1 LTPTGGAAR
10 ERPLPDVYI
19 YDTTLRD
26 GAAREGLSFSLED
39 KVKLLKRL
47 DAFGMHYVE
56 AGYPGSNPKD
66 QELFDAASS
75 LELKNTRLVAFGAT
89 RRALT
94 SASRDK
100 EMKALVASGA
110 PAVCIVGKTWD
121 FHVKTALRV
130 PLEENLFMIEE
141 SVKYLKKKGLE
152 VIFDAEHFFDGYK
165 ESPRYA
171 LDSIC
176 AAARGGVDWI
186 ALCDTNGGTL
196 PHEVAA
202 IVRDV
207 QSSVSVPLGIHCH
220 NDCECAVANSLAA
233 VREGARMVQGTI
245 NGYGERC
252 GNANLCSVIPD
263 LELKLNVDCIS
274 RDRLTGLTELSHY
287 VSEVANLIPDGHQ
300 PYVGPSAFT
309 HKGGMHASAVKRE
322 ARTYEHIRPELVG
335 NIQRIVVSEL
345 SGKSTLTMK
354 AGEMGIDLSKQQPKL
369 TDILKEIKR
378 LEQVGYQFEA
388 ADGSFEIL
396 IRKAL
401 GTHKQ
406 FFRLESFRVIMEK
419 REDGSVMTEATV
431 KIHVG
436 GRRIIATG
444 EGNGPVNALD
454 AAIRIAIGESFPA
467 LGDIELT
474 DYKVRVLDE
483 KKGTAAVTRV
493 LIETSDGEK
502 SWGTIGVSEN
512 IIEASWQALVDS
524 IEFGLMHKR
533 QQPHE

>member
-1 LTPTGGAAR
+1 
-10 ERPLPDVYI
+10 LPDVFI

-26 GAAREGLSFSLED
+26 GAAREGVAFSLED
-39 KVKLLKRL
+39 KIKILKRL

-56 AGYPGSNPKD
+56 GGYPASNPKD
-66 QELFDAASS
+66 LEFFEAASKIT
-75 LELKNTRLVAFGAT
+75 LKNAKLVAFGST

-100 EMKALVASGA
+100 EMKALVASAA
-110 PAVCIVGKTWD
+110 PAVCIVGKSWD
-121 FHVKTALRV
+121 FHVETALKTS
-130 PLEENLFMIEE
+130 LDENIFMIEE

-152 VIFDAEHFFDGYK
+152 VIFDAEHFFDAYK
-165 ESPRYA
+165 DNPAYA
-171 LDSIC
+171 LRTIE
-176 AAARGGVDWI
+176 AAANGGVDWV

-196 PHEVAA
+196 PHEVASIVSDVRGKTNAKLA
-202 IVRDV
+202 I
-207 QSSVSVPLGIHCH
+207 HAH
-220 NDCECAVANSLAA
+220 NDSDCAVASTLAA
-233 VREGARMVQGTI
+233 VREGVKMVHGTI

-263 LELKLNVDCIS
+263 LALKMEVDCLP
-274 RDRLTGLTELSHY
+274 RDQIAGMTDLAHY
-287 VSEVANLIPDGHQ
+287 VSELANIHPDSHQ
-300 PYVGPSAFT
+300 PFVGMSAFA
-309 HKGGMHASAVKRE
+309 HKGGIHASGVKTE
-322 ARTYEHIRPELVG
+322 SRTYEHIRPELVG

-345 SGKSTLTMK
+345 SGKSTITLK
-354 AGEMGIDLSKQQPKL
+354 AKELGFDLDANPDQL
-369 TDILKEIKR
+369 RDILKQIKE
-378 LEQVGYQFEA
+378 LEHVGYQFEA

-396 IRKAL
+396 VRKAL

-406 FFRLESFRVIMEK
+406 FFKLESFRVIMEK
-419 REDGSVMTEATV
+419 REDGKVMTEATV

-436 GRRIIATG
+436 GRRLIATA

-454 AAIRIAIGESFPA
+454 RAIRIAIGRSFPS
-467 LGDIELT
+467 LKDIELT

-493 LIETSDGEK
+493 LIESSNGVQ

-524 IEFGLMHKR
+524 IEFGLTHKK
-533 QQPHE
+533 QQPAEE

>member
-1 LTPTGGAAR
+1 V
-10 ERPLPDVYI
+10 PDVYL

-26 GAAREGLSFSLED
+26 GAAREGVSFSLED
-39 KVKLLKRL
+39 KIKILKRL
-47 DAFGMHYVE
+47 DSFGMHYIE
-56 AGYPGSNPKD
+56 GGYPASNPKD
-66 QELFDAASS
+66 LEFFEAASKI
-75 LELKNTRLVAFGAT
+75 ELANAKLVAFGST

-100 EMKALVASGA
+100 EMKALVAAGA
-110 PAVCIVGKTWD
+110 PAACIVGKAWD
-121 FHVKTALRV
+121 FHVETALKIS
-130 PLEENLFMIEE
+130 LDENIFMIEE

-152 VIFDAEHFFDGYK
+152 VIFDAEHFFDAYK
-165 ESPRYA
+165 DNPAYA
-171 LDSIC
+171 LRAVE
-176 AAARGGVDWI
+176 AAANAGVDWV

-196 PHEVAA
+196 PHEVAS

-207 QSSVSVPLGIHCH
+207 KARTPVPLGIHAH
-220 NDCECAVANSLAA
+220 NDCECAVASTLSA
-233 VREGARMVQGTI
+233 VREGVKMVHGTI

-263 LELKLNVDCIS
+263 LALKMEVDCLP
-274 RDRLTGLTELSHY
+274 RDKLAGLTDLAHY
-287 VSEVANLIPDGHQ
+287 VSELANIHPDAHQ
-300 PYVGPSAFT
+300 PFVGMSAFA
-309 HKGGMHASAVKRE
+309 HKGGIHASGVKSE
-322 ARTYEHIRPELVG
+322 SRTYEHIRPELVG

-345 SGKSTLTMK
+345 SGKSTITLK
-354 AGEMGIDLSKQQPKL
+354 AKELGFDLDAKPEQL
-369 TDILKEIKR
+369 RDILKQIKE
-378 LEQVGYQFEA
+378 LEHVGYQFEA
-388 ADGSFEIL
+388 ADGSFEVL
-396 IRKAL
+396 VRKAL

-406 FFRLESFRVIMEK
+406 YFKLESFRVIMEK
-419 REDGSVMTEATV
+419 REDGKVMTEATV

-436 GRRIIATG
+436 GRRLIATA

-454 AAIRIAIGESFPA
+454 RAIRIAIGRSFPA
-467 LGDIELT
+467 LKDIELT

-524 IEFGLMHKR
+524 IEFGLSHKK
-533 QQPHE
+533 QQPEA

>member
-1 LTPTGGAAR
+1 M
-10 ERPLPDVYI
+10 PDVYL

-26 GAAREGLSFSLED
+26 GAAREGVSFSLED
-39 KVKLLKRL
+39 KIKILKRL
-47 DAFGMHYVE
+47 DSFGMHYIE
-56 AGYPGSNPKD
+56 GGYPASNPKD
-66 QELFDAASS
+66 LEFFEAASKI
-75 LELKNTRLVAFGAT
+75 ELANAKLVAFGST

-100 EMKALVASGA
+100 EMKALVAAGA
-110 PAVCIVGKTWD
+110 PAACIVGKAWD
-121 FHVKTALRV
+121 FHVETALKIS
-130 PLEENLFMIEE
+130 LDENIFMIEE

-152 VIFDAEHFFDGYK
+152 VIFDAEHFFDAYK
-165 ESPRYA
+165 DNPAYA
-171 LDSIC
+171 LRAVE
-176 AAARGGVDWI
+176 AAANAGVDWV

-196 PHEVAA
+196 PHEVAS

-207 QSSVSVPLGIHCH
+207 KARTPVPLGIHAH
-220 NDCECAVANSLAA
+220 NDCECAVASTLSA
-233 VREGARMVQGTI
+233 VREGVKMVHGTI

-263 LELKLNVDCIS
+263 LALKMEVDCLP
-274 RDRLTGLTELSHY
+274 RDKLAGLTDLAHY
-287 VSEVANLIPDGHQ
+287 VSELANIHPDAHQ
-300 PYVGPSAFT
+300 PFVGMSAFA
-309 HKGGMHASAVKRE
+309 HKGGIHASGVKSE
-322 ARTYEHIRPELVG
+322 SRTYEHIRPELVG

-345 SGKSTLTMK
+345 SGKSTITLK
-354 AGEMGIDLSKQQPKL
+354 AKELGFDLDAKPEQL
-369 TDILKEIKR
+369 RDILKQIKE
-378 LEQVGYQFEA
+378 LEHVGYQFEA
-388 ADGSFEIL
+388 ADGSFEVL
-396 IRKAL
+396 VRKAL

-406 FFRLESFRVIMEK
+406 YFKLESFRVIMEK
-419 REDGSVMTEATV
+419 REDGKVMTEATV

-436 GRRIIATG
+436 GRRLIATA

-454 AAIRIAIGESFPA
+454 RAIRIAIGRSFPA
-467 LGDIELT
+467 LKDIELT

-524 IEFGLMHKR
+524 IEFGLSHKK
-533 QQPHE
+533 QQPEA

>member
-1 LTPTGGAAR
+1 
-10 ERPLPDVYI
+10 LPDVYL

-26 GAAREGLSFSLED
+26 GAAREGVSFSLED
-39 KVKLLKRL
+39 KIKILKHL
-47 DAFGMHYVE
+47 DSFGMHYIE
-56 AGYPGSNPKD
+56 GGYPASNPKD
-66 QELFDAASS
+66 LEFFEAASKIQ
-75 LELKNTRLVAFGAT
+75 LANAKLVAFGST

-110 PAVCIVGKTWD
+110 PAACIVGKAWD
-121 FHVKTALRV
+121 FHVETALKIS
-130 PLEENLFMIEE
+130 LDENIYMIEE

-152 VIFDAEHFFDGYK
+152 VIFDAEHFFDAYK
-165 ESPRYA
+165 DNPAYA
-171 LDSIC
+171 LRAVE
-176 AAARGGVDWI
+176 AAANAGVDWV

-196 PHEVAA
+196 PHEVAQ

-207 QSSVSVPLGIHCH
+207 KTKTPVPLGIHAH
-220 NDCECAVANSLAA
+220 NDCDCAVASTLSA
-233 VREGARMVQGTI
+233 VREGVKMVHGTI

-263 LELKLNVDCIS
+263 LALKMEVDS
-274 RDRLTGLTELSHY
+274 LPRDKLAGLKDLAHY
-287 VSEVANLIPDGHQ
+287 VSELANIHPDAHQ
-300 PYVGPSAFT
+300 PFVGMSAFA
-309 HKGGMHASAVKRE
+309 HKGGIHASGVKSE
-322 ARTYEHIRPELVG
+322 SRTYEHIRPELVG

-345 SGKSTLTMK
+345 SGKSTITLK
-354 AGEMGIDLSKQQPKL
+354 AKELGFDLDANPEQL
-369 TDILKEIKR
+369 RDILKQIKG
-378 LEQVGYQFEA
+378 LEHVGYQFEA

-396 IRKAL
+396 VRKAI

-406 FFRLESFRVIMEK
+406 FFKLESFRVIMEK
-419 REDGSVMTEATV
+419 REDGRVMTEATV

-436 GRRIIATG
+436 GRRLIATA

-454 AAIRIAIGESFPA
+454 RAIRIAIGRSFPA
-467 LGDIELT
+467 LKDIELT

-502 SWGTIGVSEN
+502 TWGTIGVSEN

-533 QQPHE
+533 QQPEA

>member
-1 LTPTGGAAR
+1 M
-10 ERPLPDVYI
+10 PDVLI

-26 GAAREGLSFSLED
+26 GAAREGVSFSLED
-39 KVKLLKRL
+39 KVKILKRL

-56 AGYPGSNPKD
+56 GGYPASNPKD
-66 QELFDAASS
+66 LEFFEAASAI
-75 LELKNTRLVAFGAT
+75 ELKNAKLVAFGST

-110 PAVCIVGKTWD
+110 PAVCIVGKSWD
-121 FHVKTALRV
+121 FHVETALKIS
-130 PLEENLFMIEE
+130 LDENVYMIKE

-152 VIFDAEHFFDGYK
+152 VIFDAEHFFDAYK
-165 ESPRYA
+165 ENPAYA
-171 LDSIC
+171 LRC
-176 AAARGGVDWI
+176 VEAAASGGVDWV

-196 PHEVAA
+196 PHEVASIVSDVRGKTSAPLA
-202 IVRDV
+202 I
-207 QSSVSVPLGIHCH
+207 HAH
-220 NDCECAVANSLAA
+220 NDSECAVANSLAA
-233 VREGARMVQGTI
+233 VREGAKMVHGTI

-263 LELKLNVDCIS
+263 LALKMEIDCMP
-274 RDRLTGLTELSHY
+274 RDQIAGLTELAHY
-287 VSEVANLIPDGHQ
+287 VSELANIHPDAHQ
-300 PYVGPSAFT
+300 PFVGMSAFA
-309 HKGGMHASAVKRE
+309 HKGGIHASGVKSE
-322 ARTYEHIRPELVG
+322 SRTYEHIRPELVG

-345 SGKSTLTMK
+345 SGKSTLTLK
-354 AGEMGIDLSKQQPKL
+354 AKELGFDLNANPEQL
-369 TDILKEIKR
+369 RDILKQIKE
-378 LEQVGYQFEA
+378 LERVGYQFEA

-396 IRKAL
+396 VRKTL

-406 FFRLESFRVIMEK
+406 YFKLESFRVIMEK
-419 REDGSVMTEATV
+419 REDGKVMTEATV

-436 GRRIIATG
+436 GRRLIATA

-454 AAIRIAIGESFPA
+454 RAIRIAIGRSFPA
-467 LGDIELT
+467 LKDIELT

-493 LIETSDGEK
+493 LIESSDGSK

-524 IEFGLMHKR
+524 IEFGLMNKK
-533 QQPHE
+533 QPEA

>member
-1 LTPTGGAAR
+1 
-10 ERPLPDVYI
+10 LPDVYL

-26 GAAREGLSFSLED
+26 GAAREGVSFSLED
-39 KVKLLKRL
+39 KIKILKHL
-47 DAFGMHYVE
+47 DVFGMHYVE
-56 AGYPGSNPKD
+56 GGYPASNPKD
-66 QELFDAASS
+66 AEFFAAASKI
-75 LELKNTRLVAFGAT
+75 ELSNSRLVAFGST

-100 EMKALVASGA
+100 EMKALVAAGA
-110 PAVCIVGKTWD
+110 KAVCIVGKAWD
-121 FHVKTALRV
+121 FHVETALKIS
-130 PLEENLFMIEE
+130 LDENIYMISE

-152 VIFDAEHFFDGYK
+152 VIFDAEHFFDAYK
-165 ESPRYA
+165 ENPSYA
-171 LDSIC
+171 LRAVE
-176 AAARGGVDWI
+176 AAAEAGVDWV

-196 PHEVAA
+196 PHEMAA

-207 QSSVSVPLGIHCH
+207 KAKVAVPLGIHAH
-220 NDCECAVANSLAA
+220 NDCDCAVAGTLAA
-233 VREGARMVQGTI
+233 VREGATMVHGTI

-263 LELKLNVDCIS
+263 LALKMDVDCIP
-274 RDRLTGLTELSHY
+274 RDQLAGLTDLAHY
-287 VSEVANLIPDGHQ
+287 VSELANIHPAAHQ
-300 PYVGPSAFT
+300 PFVGMSAFA
-309 HKGGMHASAVKRE
+309 HKGGIHASGVKSE
-322 ARTYEHIRPELVG
+322 SRTYEHVRPELVG

-345 SGKSTLTMK
+345 SGKSTLILK
-354 AGEMGIDLSKQQPKL
+354 AKELGFDLDANPDQL
-369 TDILKEIKR
+369 RDILKQIKE
-378 LEQVGYQFEA
+378 LEHVGYQFEA

-396 IRKAL
+396 VRKSL

-406 FFRLESFRVIMEK
+406 YFRLESFRVIMEK
-419 REDGSVMTEATV
+419 REDGKVMTEATV

-436 GRRIIATG
+436 GRRLIATA

-454 AAIRIAIGESFPA
+454 RAIRIAIGRSFPS
-467 LGDIELT
+467 LKDIELT

-493 LIETSDGEK
+493 LIESGDGEK

-524 IEFGLMHKR
+524 IEYGLSHKK
-533 QQPHE
+533 QQPKE

>member
-1 LTPTGGAAR
+1 M
-10 ERPLPDVYI
+10 PDVYL

-26 GAAREGLSFSLED
+26 GAAREGVAFSLED
-39 KVKLLKRL
+39 KLKILRHL
-47 DAFGMHYVE
+47 DAFGMHYIE
-56 AGYPGSNPKD
+56 GGYPGSNPKD
-66 QELFDAASS
+66 QEFFEAASAIK
-75 LELKNTRLVAFGAT
+75 LQNAKLVAFGAT

-100 EMKALVASGA
+100 EMKALVGSGA
-110 PAVCIVGKTWD
+110 SVACIVGKAWD
-121 FHVKTALRV
+121 FHVETALKIS
-130 PLEENLFMIEE
+130 LEENIFMIEE

-152 VIFDAEHFFDGYK
+152 VIFDAEHFFDAYK
-165 ESPRYA
+165 DNPAYA
-171 LDSIC
+171 LRAIE
-176 AAARGGVDWI
+176 AAAGGGVDWV

-202 IVRDV
+202 IVADV
-207 QSSVSVPLGIHCH
+207 RNKTAVNLAIHAH
-220 NDCECAVANSLAA
+220 NDSECAVANTLAA
-233 VREGARMVQGTI
+233 VREGVKMVHGTV

-263 LELKLNVDCIS
+263 LALKMDVDCLP
-274 RDRLTGLTELSHY
+274 RDQLSGLTDLAHY
-287 VSEVANLIPDGHQ
+287 VSELANIHPDAHQ
-300 PYVGPSAFT
+300 PFVGMSAFA
-309 HKGGMHASAVKRE
+309 HKGGIHASGVKSE
-322 ARTYEHIRPELVG
+322 GRTYEHIRPELVG

-345 SGKSTLTMK
+345 SGKSTITLK
-354 AGEMGIDLSKQQPKL
+354 AKELGFDLDANPDQLRDIVKQ
-369 TDILKEIKR
+369 IKE
-378 LEQVGYQFEA
+378 LEHVGYQFEA

-396 IRKAL
+396 VRKAL

-406 FFRLESFRVIMEK
+406 YFKLESFRVIMEK
-419 REDGSVMTEATV
+419 REDGRVMTEATV

-436 GRRIIATG
+436 GRRLIATA

-454 AAIRIAIGESFPA
+454 RAIRIAIGRSFPA
-467 LGDIELT
+467 LKDIELT

-502 SWGTIGVSEN
+502 TWGTIGVSEN

-524 IEFGLMHKR
+524 IEFGLSHKK
-533 QQPHE
+533 QQHAE

>member
-1 LTPTGGAAR
+1 V
-10 ERPLPDVYI
+10 PDVYL

-26 GAAREGLSFSLED
+26 GAAREGVSFSLED
-39 KVKLLKRL
+39 KIKILKRL
-47 DAFGMHYVE
+47 DSFGMHYIE
-56 AGYPGSNPKD
+56 GGYPASNPKD
-66 QELFDAASS
+66 LEFFEAASKI
-75 LELKNTRLVAFGAT
+75 ELANAKLVAFGST

-100 EMKALVASGA
+100 EMKALVAAGA
-110 PAVCIVGKTWD
+110 PAACIVGKAWD
-121 FHVKTALRV
+121 FHVETALKIS
-130 PLEENLFMIEE
+130 LDENIFMIEE

-152 VIFDAEHFFDGYK
+152 VIFDAEHFFDAYK
-165 ESPRYA
+165 DNPAYA
-171 LDSIC
+171 LRAVE
-176 AAARGGVDWI
+176 AAANAGVDWV

-196 PHEVAA
+196 PHEVAS

-207 QSSVSVPLGIHCH
+207 KARTPVPLGIHAH
-220 NDCECAVANSLAA
+220 NDCECAVASTLSA
-233 VREGARMVQGTI
+233 VREGVKMVHGTI

-263 LELKLNVDCIS
+263 LALKMEVDCLP
-274 RDRLTGLTELSHY
+274 RDKLAGLTDLAHY
-287 VSEVANLIPDGHQ
+287 VSELANIHPDAHQ
-300 PYVGPSAFT
+300 PFVGMSAFA
-309 HKGGMHASAVKRE
+309 HKGGIHASGVKSE
-322 ARTYEHIRPELVG
+322 SRTYEHIRPELVG

-345 SGKSTLTMK
+345 SGKSTITLK
-354 AGEMGIDLSKQQPKL
+354 AKELGFDLDAKPEQL
-369 TDILKEIKR
+369 RDILKQIKE
-378 LEQVGYQFEA
+378 LEHVGYQFEA
-388 ADGSFEIL
+388 ADGSFEVL
-396 IRKAL
+396 VRKAL

-406 FFRLESFRVIMEK
+406 FFKLESFRVIMEK
-419 REDGSVMTEATV
+419 REDGKVMTEATV

-436 GRRIIATG
+436 GRRLIATA

-454 AAIRIAIGESFPA
+454 RAIRIAIGRSFPA
-467 LGDIELT
+467 LKDIELT

-524 IEFGLMHKR
+524 IEFGLSHKK
-533 QQPHE
+533 QQPEA